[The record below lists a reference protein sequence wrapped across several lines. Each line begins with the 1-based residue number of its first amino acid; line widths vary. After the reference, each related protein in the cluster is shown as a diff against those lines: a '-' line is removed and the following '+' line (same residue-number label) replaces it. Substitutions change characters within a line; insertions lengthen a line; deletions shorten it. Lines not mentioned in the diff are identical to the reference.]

1 VDIQEKILINAEW
14 SNRLGK
20 CTEWILL
27 VILFTV
33 MLILALLLIEAKEI
47 IPYITAVWLA
57 EGLLFGLSLAIH
69 AIVDH
74 KGRILRQEYFENKS
88 K

>member
-1 VDIQEKILINAEW
+1 MNIKEKILANAALGYQVG
-14 SNRLGK
+14 RL
-20 CTEWILL
+20 TEWILL
-27 VILFTV
+27 VILFTT
-33 MLILALLLIEAKEI
+33 MLMLAFLLIEIKGAL
-47 IPYITAVWLA
+47 PYIVTIWIV
-57 EGLLFGLSLAIH
+57 EGMLFGLSLAIH